1 MHRLILISTF
11 FCITLNAQLHSS
23 EDYPLHYSP
32 ESMDSLNK
40 KEVGIKF
47 IFSRNKTDYDFKNE
61 QGLGE
66 SGIFSDHG
74 ASFGVEK
81 TLLNLLNKKIELSI
95 NLFIDEFNQI
105 GSIPEN
111 TFSWN
116 SYFLTTGG
124 STSIPLIDLS
134 DSKFIRLTAG
144 VGLSKCVFAKQTIN
158 DIEYDIKDHEEFDGV
173 FSKASFGLCVDL
185 FKTENTTFSIALRQ
199 EFFTSL
205 DDNSV
210 QELNINNT
218 KISLQVRL

>member
-11 FCITLNAQLHSS
+11 FCVTLNAQLHSS
-23 EDYPLHYSP
+23 EDYPIHYSP

-105 GSIPEN
+105 GSIRN

-116 SYFLTTGG
+116 SYFLTG

-144 VGLSKCVFAKQTIN
+144 VGLSKCVLQSKLLMILN
-158 DIEYDIKDHEEFDGV
+158 MISKIMRNLRSV
-173 FSKASFGLCVDL
+173 FKSFFWFVC
-185 FKTENTTFSIALRQ
+185 
-199 EFFTSL
+199 
-205 DDNSV
+205 
-210 QELNINNT
+210 
-218 KISLQVRL
+218 RLI

>member
-47 IFSRNKTDYDFKNE
+47 IFSRNKTDYDFKND

-105 GSIPEN
+105 GSILKTP
-111 TFSWN
+111 FRGI
-116 SYFLTTGG
+116 YFLTTGG
-124 STSIPLIDLS
+124 LIQ
-134 DSKFIRLTAG
+134 LT
-144 VGLSKCVFAKQTIN
+144 
-158 DIEYDIKDHEEFDGV
+158 Y
-173 FSKASFGLCVDL
+173 
-185 FKTENTTFSIALRQ
+185 
-199 EFFTSL
+199 
-205 DDNSV
+205 
-210 QELNINNT
+210 
-218 KISLQVRL
+218 